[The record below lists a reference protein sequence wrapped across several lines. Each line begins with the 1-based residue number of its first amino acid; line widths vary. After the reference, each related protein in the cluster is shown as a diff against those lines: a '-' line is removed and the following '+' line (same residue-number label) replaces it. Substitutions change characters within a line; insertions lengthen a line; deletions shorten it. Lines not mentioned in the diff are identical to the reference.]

1 MKTIR
6 TKIYDLIDK
15 NEQEIKDQIKSLEG
29 VYNAAFV
36 EQEKYLKKQ
45 SIEIDKIFRV
55 CDEKLSHKEAQR
67 LWRQFSRFAE
77 YEDLRD
83 LYQRCIPEI
92 SKFE

>member
-36 EQEKYLKKQ
+36 DQEKYLKKHQ
-45 SIEIDKIFRV
+45 IKIILT
-55 CDEKLSHKEAQR
+55 KLK
-67 LWRQFSRFAE
+67 QFL
-77 YEDLRD
+77 DLKM
-83 LYQRCIPEI
+83 I
-92 SKFE
+92 